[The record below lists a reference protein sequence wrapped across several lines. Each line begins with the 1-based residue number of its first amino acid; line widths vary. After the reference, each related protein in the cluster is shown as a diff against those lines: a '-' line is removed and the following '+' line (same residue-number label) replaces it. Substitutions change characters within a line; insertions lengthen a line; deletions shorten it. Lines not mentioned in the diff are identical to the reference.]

1 MEKLPVHWTTK
12 ISMKCKCN
20 AITGELHRAK
30 KTASNFASNF
40 WDIEV
45 KCIVNKYTAAGF
57 SIRFICSIRDNFDN
71 GKDNL
76 IILQWLSEERK
87 VFKICL
93 PFFPSD
99 ESFAKIF
106 FS

>member
-1 MEKLPVHWTTK
+1 
-12 ISMKCKCN
+12 MKCKCN
-20 AITGELHRAK
+20 TITGELHRAK
-30 KTASNFASNF
+30 KTASNF
-40 WDIEV
+40 DIEV
-45 KCIVNKYTAAGF
+45 KFIVNKYTAAGF
-57 SIRFICSIRDNFDN
+57 SIRFVYSIRDNFGN

>member
-1 MEKLPVHWTTK
+1 
-12 ISMKCKCN
+12 MKCKYN
-20 AITGELHRAK
+20 TITGELHRAK
-30 KTASNFASNF
+30 KTASNF
-40 WDIEV
+40 DIEV
-45 KCIVNKYTAAGF
+45 KFIVNKYTAAGF
-57 SIRFICSIRDNFDN
+57 SIRFVCSIRDNFGN

-76 IILQWLSEERK
+76 IILQWFSEERK